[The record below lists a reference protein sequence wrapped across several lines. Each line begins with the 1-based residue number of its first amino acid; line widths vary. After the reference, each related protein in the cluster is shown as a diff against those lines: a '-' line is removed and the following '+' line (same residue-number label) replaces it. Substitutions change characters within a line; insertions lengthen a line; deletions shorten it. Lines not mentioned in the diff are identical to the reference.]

1 MTKNIIITSFL
12 LATTLSAAA
21 QQPTVTTESRKGEL
35 TVTYEAP
42 IIKPSS
48 DYATIVTPMI
58 CGQTDTI
65 RLEPVVV
72 RGARNAKKL
81 HRDYVLNHKGIL
93 PPAFTPAAVAPSTTS
108 GTVHLSTRQ
117 YPWLK
122 NEKLTFAALTESEG
136 CCKVETVSFDE
147 SSPFAHMVPFAP
159 VYNKVEEN
167 KGRAGELEKLYPVL
181 EHKSKYRPYDES
193 RILRK
198 EKGALYVHFPL
209 DKIDLRYNF
218 RDNDWRL
225 DRIVDITRQIT
236 ADTTSS
242 VEKIQI
248 IGMASVE
255 GTVPH
260 NHWLAQNRG
269 RALKDYVRREVPT
282 VTEDMFEVIDGGE
295 AWTEFRD
302 QINDVRLLKQGQK
315 MDAKQ
320 LGVDAYDLALTDADL
335 SQITMEELDQVLDII
350 DNEKDLDRRE
360 QRLRAIKGGQTYRF
374 LLRTLLADQ
383 RNSGYL
389 RVYWDYVPD
398 EIARLINQA
407 VELMRQDKYQEAYDI
422 LSQPRVQADHRS
434 WNALGCCHYMLG
446 REDEGIRWF
455 HKADQDGNADAR
467 KNLEQLEEK

>member
-1 MTKNIIITSFL
+1 MERFFTVQRYNFFIISSNIFSINFI
-12 LATTLSAAA
+12 
-21 QQPTVTTESRKGEL
+21 P
-35 TVTYEAP
+35 
-42 IIKPSS
+42 
-48 DYATIVTPMI
+48 
-58 CGQTDTI
+58 
-65 RLEPVVV
+65 
-72 RGARNAKKL
+72 
-81 HRDYVLNHKGIL
+81 HL
-93 PPAFTPAAVAPSTTS
+93 PP
-108 GTVHLSTRQ
+108 
-117 YPWLK
+117 
-122 NEKLTFAALTESEG
+122 
-136 CCKVETVSFDE
+136 
-147 SSPFAHMVPFAP
+147 SPFAHMVPFAP
-159 VYNKVEEN
+159 IYNKVEEN

-225 DRIVDITRQIT
+225 DRIIDITRQIT

-269 RALKDYVRREVPT
+269 KALKDYVRREVPT

-335 SQITMEELDQVLDII
+335 SQITMEELDQVLGTSTAASSACAPS
-350 DNEKDLDRRE
+350 
-360 QRLRAIKGGQTYRF
+360 RAARPTASCCAPCWP
-374 LLRTLLADQ
+374 T
-383 RNSGYL
+383 SVT
-389 RVYWDYVPD
+389 RVTCASTGTTCPT
-398 EIARLINQA
+398 
-407 VELMRQDKYQEAYDI
+407 
-422 LSQPRVQADHRS
+422 RS
-434 WNALGCCHYMLG
+434 PA
-446 REDEGIRWF
+446 
-455 HKADQDGNADAR
+455 
-467 KNLEQLEEK
+467 

>member
-1 MTKNIIITSFL
+1 MKHPLIITTALL
-12 LATTLSAAA
+12 LAVATTAAA
-21 QQPTVTTESRKGEL
+21 QQPTATATSQKGEL
-35 TVTYEAP
+35 TVSYEAP
-42 IIKPSS
+42 ILKPAS

-58 CGQTDTI
+58 CAPSGDTL

-72 RGARNAKKL
+72 RGSRNAKKL
-81 HRDYVLNHKGIL
+81 LRDYVLNHKGIT
-93 PPAFTPAAVAPSTTS
+93 PPAFTPAALAPATTS

-117 YPWLK
+117 YPWIK
-122 NEKLTFAALTESEG
+122 NQPLTFAALTESEG
-136 CCKVETVSFDE
+136 CCRVETVSFAE
-147 SSPFAHMVPFAP
+147 SGPFAHKAPFTP
-159 VYNKVEEN
+159 IYNKVADN
-167 KGRAGELEKLYPVL
+167 TGKAGELEKLFPVL
-181 EHKSKYRPYDES
+181 EHVSKYKPYDNS

-209 DKIDLRYNF
+209 DKIDLRYDF

-269 RALKDYVRREVPT
+269 RALKDYVRRQVPA
-282 VTEDMFEVIDGGE
+282 VTEEMFEVIDGGE

-302 QINDVRLLKQGQK
+302 QINDVRLLKQGQRV
-315 MDAKQ
+315 DAQ
-320 LGVDAYDLALTDADL
+320 AIGVEAYDLSLTDDDL
-335 SQITMEELDQVLDII
+335 SQITLDDLDQVLDII
-350 DNEKDLDRRE
+350 DHEPNLDRRE
-360 QRLRAIKGGQTYRF
+360 QRLRQLRGGQTYRF

-398 EIARLINQA
+398 QVAAQINEAVALMQQGRYDDALRLL
-407 VELMRQDKYQEAYDI
+407 E
-422 LSQPRVQADHRS
+422 PVQSDHRA
-434 WNALGCCHYMLG
+434 WNALGVCHYMLG
-446 REDEGIRWF
+446 REQQGVEWF
-455 HKADQDGNADAR
+455 RRAAADGNMDAKR
-467 KNLEQLEEK
+467 NLEQVE

>member
-1 MTKNIIITSFL
+1 MTKNIITATLL
-12 LATTLSAAA
+12 LATSLSAAA
-21 QQPTVTTESRKGEL
+21 QQPTVTTKSQKGEL
-35 TVTYEAP
+35 TVSYEAP
-42 IIKPSS
+42 ILKPTS

-58 CGQTDTI
+58 CGLTDTL

-72 RGARNAKKL
+72 RGSRNAKKL
-81 HRDYVLNHKGIL
+81 YRDYVLNHKGVT
-93 PPAFTPAAVAPSTTS
+93 PPAFTPAAQAPATTS

-117 YPWLK
+117 YPWIK
-122 NEKLTFAALTESEG
+122 NQPLTFAALTESEG

-147 SSPFAHMVPFAP
+147 SGPFAHKAPFDP
-159 VYNKVEEN
+159 IYNKVEEN
-167 KGRAGELEKLYPVL
+167 KGKAGELEKLFPVL
-181 EHKSKYRPYDES
+181 EHVSKYKPYDDT
-193 RILRK
+193 RVLRK

-209 DKIDLRYNF
+209 DKIDLRYDF

-269 RALKDYVRREVPT
+269 KALKDYVRRAVPA
-282 VTEDMFEVIDGGE
+282 VTEQMFEVIDGGE

-320 LGVDAYDLALTDADL
+320 LGVDAYDLALTDDDL
-335 SQITMEELDQVLDII
+335 AQISMEELDQVLDII
-350 DNEKDLDRRE
+350 DNEPNLDRRE
-360 QRLRAIKGGQTYRF
+360 QRLRAIRGGQTYRF

-398 EIARLINQA
+398 EIAALINQA
-407 VELMRQDKYQEAYDI
+407 VELMRQGEYQKAYDI
-422 LSQPRVQADHRS
+422 LSEPRVQADHRS

-446 REDEGIRWF
+446 REQEGIRWF
-455 HKADQDGNADAR
+455 QQAADDGNPDAR
-467 KNLEQLEEK
+467 RNLDQIEY